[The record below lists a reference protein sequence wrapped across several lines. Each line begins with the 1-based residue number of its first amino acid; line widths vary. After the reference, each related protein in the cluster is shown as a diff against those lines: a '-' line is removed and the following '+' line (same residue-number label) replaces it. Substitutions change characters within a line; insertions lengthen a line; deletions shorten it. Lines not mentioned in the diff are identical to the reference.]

1 MDNKAKL
8 IIAVCVIGMALNV
21 WFSPKPDPS
30 VKTVEA
36 PVAASAVTSA
46 EAKKVESTLTTASAP
61 PALSTPGTILPEEK
75 IELKSGPV
83 TYTFTNQGGGVQK
96 AESHSNSG
104 GIEVVLNARGKA
116 PIGALSAGV
125 KTWNDLSYRV
135 VEKTESGVIFEA
147 ESPDHLLIRKEYALS
162 KGEEANPH
170 LLSFKLTITNKGA
183 AKYVQDSF
191 YLYTGASASAR
202 PDEIIHPSF
211 VWNDAGDAG
220 SADTSAFRDGAGF
233 LGFGGPVL
241 DIQKNLEKLRWAG
254 SMSRFDAIM
263 VIPNGRDDVAGK
275 VWSERFLINHT
286 QDEFKDDDKA
296 KLDYAIHAGMSIP
309 ALSLEPANA
318 QSFDYKIYLGP
329 KIYADLNKLDNDD
342 THRDYQSRF
351 VMMYGWFTPVSRFL
365 VFLLR
370 IFHDWF
376 NNWGAAIILLTC
388 CIRSVLWPLQARSN
402 ATMKKM
408 SLLSPE
414 LKALQAKFKD
424 DPARQNT
431 EMMKLYKEYGVNPL
445 GGCLP
450 MFLQIPIFFGF
461 YRVLQSAAELRGQP
475 WLWVK
480 DLSMPDTVW
489 HIPNF
494 GYPLNI
500 LPLLMGITMIL
511 QMKFTPQPQAAD
523 KTQQRIMTFMPLIF
537 LYISY
542 NFASALALYWTAQN
556 IFSIS
561 QVRIQKLWQKDP
573 VLEKVKIVAPSA
585 SAANASSGSSAAK
598 KNKPAAP
605 RPGGSGSKSTRKD

>member
-1 MDNKAKL
+1 MDNKSKF
-8 IIAVCVIGMALNV
+8 IIAFCVIGMAVNV
-21 WFSPKPDPS
+21 WFSPKAP
-30 VKTVEA
+30 
-36 PVAASAVTSA
+36 PVAAPKVDPAA
-46 EAKKVESTLTTASAP
+46 EVAAKTDEVKKVAPLTPVVGQSSATSTAA
-61 PALSTPGTILPEEK
+61 ALPEEK

-83 TYTFTNQGGGVQK
+83 TYTFTNQGGGIQK

-104 GIEVVLNARGKA
+104 GIEVVLNVRGKA
-116 PIGALSAGV
+116 PVGALSAGV

-135 VEKTESGVIFEA
+135 LEKSEATVTFEA

-162 KGEEANPH
+162 KGDEANPH
-170 LLSFKLTITNKGA
+170 LLSLKLTITNNGA
-183 AKYVQDSF
+183 AKYVQDSL
-191 YLYTGASASAR
+191 YIYTGASASAR

-211 VWNDAGDAG
+211 VWNDAGDAE
-220 SADTSAFRDGAGF
+220 SADTTAFRDGAGF
-233 LGFGGPVL
+233 LGFGGPIP
-241 DIQKNLEKLRWAG
+241 DIQKSLEKLRWAG
-254 SMSRFDAIM
+254 SMSRFDAIL
-263 VIPNGRDDVAGK
+263 VIPNGKDDVAGK
-275 VWSERFLINHT
+275 VWSEKFLIDHAN
-286 QDEFKDDDKA
+286 DEFKDDSKA
-296 KLDYAIHAGMSIP
+296 KQDYAIHAGLSVP
-309 ALSLEPANA
+309 PLALESAGA

-329 KIYADLNKLDNDD
+329 KIYADLNKLDNDE
-342 THRDYQSRF
+342 THRDFQTRF

-388 CIRSVLWPLQARSN
+388 CIRTVLWPLQARSN

-414 LKALQAKFKD
+414 LKKLQEKFKD

-461 YRVLQSAAELRGQP
+461 YRVLQSAAELRGQS
-475 WLWVK
+475 WFWVK

-573 VLEKVKIVAPSA
+573 VLEKVKIASSPAPS
-585 SAANASSGSSAAK
+585 SGGAPGSQPDK
-598 KNKPAAP
+598 KSKPGPP
-605 RPGGSGSKSTRKD
+605 RPGGGRTKSTRKD

>member
-1 MDNKAKL
+1 MDNKAKF
-8 IIAVCVIGMALNV
+8 IIAFCVIGMAVNV
-21 WFSPKPDPS
+21 WFSPKAPPIVTPKVDPAA
-30 VKTVEA
+30 E
-36 PVAASAVTSA
+36 VAAKTDEV
-46 EAKKVESTLTTASAP
+46 KKVVPLTPVVGQSSSGPTAA
-61 PALSTPGTILPEEK
+61 ALPEEK

-83 TYTFTNQGGGVQK
+83 TYTFTNQGGGIQK

-104 GIEVVLNARGKA
+104 GIEVVLNVRGKA
-116 PIGALSAGV
+116 PVGALSAGV

-135 VEKTESGVIFEA
+135 VEKSEATVTIEA

-162 KGEEANPH
+162 KGDEANPH
-170 LLSFKLTITNKGA
+170 LLSLKLTITNNGA
-183 AKYVQDSF
+183 AKYVQDSL
-191 YLYTGASASAR
+191 YIYTGASASAR

-233 LGFGGPVL
+233 LGFGGPIP
-241 DIQKNLEKLRWAG
+241 DIQKSLEKLRWAG
-254 SMSRFDAIM
+254 SMSRFDAIL
-263 VIPNGRDDVAGK
+263 VIPNGKDDVAGK
-275 VWSERFLINHT
+275 VWSEKFLIDHAN
-286 QDEFKDDDKA
+286 DEFKDDSKA
-296 KLDYAIHAGMSIP
+296 KQDYAIHAG
-309 ALSLEPANA
+309 LSVPPLALEPASA

-329 KIYADLNKLDNDD
+329 KIYADLNKLDNDE
-342 THRDYQSRF
+342 THRDFQTRF

-388 CIRSVLWPLQARSN
+388 CIRTVLWPLQARSN

-414 LKALQAKFKD
+414 LKKLQEKFKD

-461 YRVLQSAAELRGQP
+461 YRVLQSAAELRGQS

-500 LPLLMGITMIL
+500 LPLLMGVTMIL

-573 VLEKVKIVAPSA
+573 VLEKVKIASSPAPS
-585 SAANASSGSSAAK
+585 SGGAPGSQPEK
-598 KNKPAAP
+598 KSKPGPP
-605 RPGGSGSKSTRKD
+605 RPGGGRTKSTRKD